1 MKGEKAKVVTEG
13 TPGTIVEGGKVISAD
28 APGNTSFFGG
38 LFGGQSSKPFQNQ
51 RALGLADILTLDRF
65 DFDKRGSLF
74 GPSDA
79 SGLGGPGD
87 DFEISS
93 SGIVKKKQSVIEADK
108 KKKEEEAK
116 VPEFDKIFGMPFS
129 DYLDM
134 VAKTGEKAKN
144 KDMLRSGISALAASP
159 LIGSTAAMETAANI
173 SKLTGVNMA
182 AIANQGDVM
191 AQNPTKQRYA
201 GKYFR

>member
-1 MKGEKAKVVTEG
+1 MKGKKSEVLTEG
-13 TPGTIVEGGKVISAD
+13 TPGTVVEGGKVISSD
-28 APGNTSFFGG
+28 APGNTSFFGS

-93 SGIVKKKQSVIEADK
+93 SGIVKKKQSVIEAEK

-116 VPEFDKIFGMPFS
+116 VPEFDKIFGMPF
-129 DYLDM
+129 DKYLDM
-134 VAKTGEKAKN
+134 VSKTGEKAKN
-144 KDMLRSGISALAASP
+144 RDMLRSGISALAASP